1 MQAGGIR
8 YKDPTI
14 RYDQD
19 SKIPWKTKKGVI
31 SPGQGESSKISMKEP
46 KQEPQLW
53 NLSKN
58 KWQLS
63 KKPGIKAR
71 HTGKALLIHWA
82 S

>member
-1 MQAGGIR
+1 M
-8 YKDPTI
+8 
-14 RYDQD
+14 
-19 SKIPWKTKKGVI
+19 
-31 SPGQGESSKISMKEP
+31 EEKEP
-46 KQEPQLW
+46 KQEPPLW

-82 S
+82 SYIFSRCKIGSRRWEMDTGMW